1 MGIKTKKTLKG
12 QNLKRLALALVMTTA
27 LSLPALANVTPKALS
42 VVDHSDI
49 VVSDVFS
56 GVTGPDAGHYLAPA
70 PQPGEQMTL
79 SSYDLTR
86 ISDAFD
92 LGWTANGPGQE
103 VVIRRASNDITRF
116 DIEAVLAQKMQSETA
131 GTRFKMSLDNQSAG
145 FHVAKGAVKTLKIE
159 SFSYDPA
166 AGTFRATVAAT
177 ANGEEQT
184 VTGHYCAIERIPVL
198 NTPLNA
204 GDVITRADIS
214 YVDMLSTDVS
224 SSMITSPASLIGRT
238 PRFGLP
244 AMRPVATNAVKMPII
259 IKRGELVTMVL
270 SSPLMHLTAM
280 GRAMQ
285 SGAVGDAINVM
296 NPSSKQII
304 AAVVTGP
311 QTVSVQSPLSA
322 VPGTM

>member
-1 MGIKTKKTLKG
+1 MGIKTNTRLQG
-12 QNLKRLALALVMTTA
+12 LALALVMTTA
-27 LSLPALANVTPKALS
+27 LSLPALAAVTPKTLS
-42 VVDHSDI
+42 VVNHSDI

-56 GVTGPDAGHYLAPA
+56 GVTGPDANHYLAPA
-70 PQPGEQMTL
+70 PQPGDEMTL
-79 SSYDLTR
+79 SSYDLAR
-86 ISDAFD
+86 ISNAFG
-92 LGWTANGPGQE
+92 LGWTADGAGAE

-116 DIEAVLAQKMQSETA
+116 DIEAALAKKMQGETA
-131 GTRFKMSLDNQSAG
+131 GTRFKMSLDNKSAG
-145 FHVAKGAVKTLKIE
+145 FRVPKGADKTVRIE

-166 AGTFRATVAAT
+166 AGTFKAAVAA
-177 ANGEEQT
+177 AAAPDSAQT

-204 GDVITRADIS
+204 GDIITRADIS

-224 SSMITSPASLIGRT
+224 SSMVTSAANLIGRT
-238 PRFGLP
+238 PRFGLQ
-244 AMRPVATNAVKMPII
+244 AMRPVTVTAVKMPVI
-259 IKRGELVTMVL
+259 IKKGELVTMVL
-270 SSPLMHLTAM
+270 NSPLMHLTAM

-311 QTVSVQSPLSA
+311 QTVSVQSPLA
-322 VPGTM
+322 LAAPGTM